1 MCIGRRN
8 KAPAVDTS
16 TNTTTTTTTATTPNT
31 GTGVTTT
38 DDPNAVIG
46 TTSEDKKKKQIEEQ
60 QAEQE
65 RLAAEQLRQE
75 RIKRARDKQK
85 ALAKRLER
93 MQEVGAGRKV
103 LSGNETQLAFK
114 TPQSLIS
121 PTARR
126 GGMGRRSLVTGST
139 GGIGYYSRYL

>member
-8 KAPAVDTS
+8 RAPAVDTS
-16 TNTTTTTTTATTPNT
+16 TNTTNTATTATTPNT

>member
-1 MCIGRRN
+1 MCIGR
-8 KAPAVDTS
+8 KKSAPATN
-16 TNTTTTTTTATTPNT
+16 TNTTTTTTTTTPNT
-31 GTGVTTT
+31 GTGVTTD

-93 MQEVGAGRKV
+93 MQEVGAGKKV
-103 LSGNETQLAFK
+103 LSGNEAQLAFK

>member
-1 MCIGRRN
+1 MCIGR
-8 KAPAVDTS
+8 KKSAPATN
-16 TNTTTTTTTATTPNT
+16 TNTTTTTTTTTTPNT
-31 GTGVTTT
+31 GTGVTT
-38 DDPNAVIG
+38 DDGEKAVIG

-103 LSGNETQLAFK
+103 LSGNEAQLAFK
-114 TPQSLIS
+114 TPKSLIS

>member
-1 MCIGRRN
+1 MCLG
-8 KAPAVDTS
+8 KKQSAPATDTDTS
-16 TNTTTTTTTATTPNT
+16 TSTTTTTTINT
-31 GTGVTTT
+31 GTGVTTN
-38 DDPNAVIG
+38 DDPKAVIG

-93 MQEVGAGRKV
+93 IQEVGSGKKV
-103 LSGNETQLAFK
+103 LTGQEKELAFK
-114 TPQSLIS
+114 TPASLIS

-126 GGMGRRSLVTGST
+126 GGMGRRSLITGST